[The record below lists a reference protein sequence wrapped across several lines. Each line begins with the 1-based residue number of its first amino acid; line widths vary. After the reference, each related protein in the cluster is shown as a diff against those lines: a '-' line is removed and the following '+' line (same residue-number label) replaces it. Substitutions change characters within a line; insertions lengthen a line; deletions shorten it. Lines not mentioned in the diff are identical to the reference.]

1 MQPEGCANGVADAT
15 EVIRR
20 EIVLPAAPAEVWV
33 ALTDADDVSRWF
45 GAEVEMSP
53 RLGGQVRFR
62 WPDGVERGAVIEALE
77 TDRLLV
83 LRWLPFYRDAKGR
96 TRRRPGTT
104 VRFTLGPRDEGTMLV
119 VEETLPT
126 PGGWP
131 PDAADPGGV
140 PEAAHRLRA
149 GAGR

>member
-1 MQPEGCANGVADAT
+1 M

-20 EIVLPAAPAEVWV
+20 QIVLPASPAEVWV
-33 ALTDADDVSRWF
+33 ALTDGNDVSRWF
-45 GAEVEMSP
+45 GAEVEIAP

-77 TDRLLV
+77 PDRLLV
-83 LRWLPFYRDAKGR
+83 LRWLPFYRDAEGR
-96 TRRRPGTT
+96 TRRRPATT
-104 VRFTLGPRDEGTMLV
+104 LRFTLAPRDEGTMLV
-119 VEETLPT
+119 VEETLPP
-126 PGGWP
+126 PGEWP
-131 PDAADPGGV
+131 PDAVDPGGV

>member
-1 MQPEGCANGVADAT
+1 LREGGSLTGA
-15 EVIRR
+15 EVIHRQ
-20 EIVLPAAPAEVWV
+20 IQLPAAPAEVWV
-33 ALTDADDVSRWF
+33 ALTDGKDMSRWF

-53 RLGGQVRFR
+53 RLGGQVHFR

-83 LRWLPFYRDAKGR
+83 LRWLPFYRDADGR
-96 TRRRPGTT
+96 TRSRPATR

>member
-1 MQPEGCANGVADAT
+1 LREGGSPTAP

-20 EIVLPAAPAEVWV
+20 QIQLPAAPAEVWV

-83 LRWLPFYRDAKGR
+83 LRWLPFYRDAEGR
-96 TRRRPGTT
+96 TRRRLATT
-104 VRFTLGPRDEGTMLV
+104 VRFTLGPRNDGTMLV

-126 PGGWP
+126 PAEWP
-131 PDAADPGGV
+131 LDAVDPGGV